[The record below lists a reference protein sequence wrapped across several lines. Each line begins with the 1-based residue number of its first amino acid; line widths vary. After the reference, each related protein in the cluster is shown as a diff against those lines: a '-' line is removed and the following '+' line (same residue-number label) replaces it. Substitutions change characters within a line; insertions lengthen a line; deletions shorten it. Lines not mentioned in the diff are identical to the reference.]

1 MMEWE
6 YLLVFHYWYD
16 RDARGA
22 PDGSKQVRIR
32 AAYGELEGRIEM
44 ARYDVEKSVGSD
56 SKAVLQQVMRM

>member
-1 MMEWE
+1 
-6 YLLVFHYWYD
+6 
-16 RDARGA
+16 
-22 PDGSKQVRIR
+22 VRIR